1 MNLCRLAIVWLFVIL
16 MSNVV
21 FAAGKPLVET
31 TKTDVDDQYYLDTV
45 ENGHIYVLSN
55 CLKSFCYTEGNEI
68 PKRYYSSPVSCHGTA
83 CIYQDFSEET
93 LDSYLDSIGG
103 NS

>member
-1 MNLCRLAIVWLFVIL
+1 MFEIIATDQHSRARYGKITTAHSVIETPAFV
-16 MSNVV
+16 VV
-21 FAAGKPLVET
+21 GTHGAVRC
-31 TKTDVDDQYYLDTV
+31 
-45 ENGHIYVLSN
+45 LSN

-93 LDSYLDSIGG
+93 LDSY
-103 NS
+103 